1 MTVEYEQE
9 VARIN
14 AEVKRRQTLGV
25 FGQPQNQL
33 PIMDIKAN
41 LLAAVS
47 TIASSDKSKVA
58 KLRAVNTLRGL
69 AKDIDKLP
77 EPTEATTWH
86 PNSHALIRVRDE
98 FFSRCGLGTPRQQLI
113 RAVLNFVI
121 MIYDY
126 DRPYRDLIDWAKQ
139 ELDRDWKPRGD
150 QDITPADWSSFFKE
164 G

>member
-1 MTVEYEQE
+1 MTREYEEQ
-9 VARIN
+9 VLKIN
-14 AEVKRRQTLGV
+14 AEVKRRQALGV
-25 FGQPQNQL
+25 FGQAQNQL
-33 PIMDIKAN
+33 PIMDIKAK
-41 LLAAVS
+41 LLTAVS
-47 TIASSDKSKVA
+47 VIASHDTSKVA
-58 KLRAVNTLRGL
+58 KLRAANTLRGL
-69 AKDIDKLP
+69 VKDLDKLP

-86 PNSHALIRVRDE
+86 PNSHTLIRVRDE
-98 FFSRCGLGTPRQQLI
+98 FFRRCGLGTPRQQLI

-139 ELDRDWKPRGD
+139 ELDKDWKPRGD

>member
-25 FGQPQNQL
+25 YSQPKNQL
-33 PIMDIKAN
+33 AIMDIKAK
-41 LLAAVS
+41 LLTAVS
-47 TIASSDKSKVA
+47 TIADHDKGKWE
-58 KLRAVNTLRGL
+58 KLRAVASLRGL
-69 AKDIDKLP
+69 VKDIHLLP

-86 PNSHALIRVRDE
+86 PNSHQLIKVRDE
-98 FFSRCGLGTPRQQLI
+98 FFRRCGLGTPRQQLI

-139 ELDRDWKPRGD
+139 ELDKDWTPRGAT
-150 QDITPADWSSFFKE
+150 DIVAADWSRFFKE
-164 G
+164 D

>member
-1 MTVEYEQE
+1 MTREYEEE

-14 AEVKRRQTLGV
+14 AEVNRRQTLGV
-25 FGQPQNQL
+25 FGQPINQL
-33 PIMDIKAN
+33 AIMDVKAE
-41 LLAAVS
+41 L
-47 TIASSDKSKVA
+47 
-58 KLRAVNTLRGL
+58 LRAITMWSSPNR
-69 AKDIDKLP
+69 IDKVKAIPMFRAVYKNINLLP
-77 EPTEATTWH
+77 EPTIENTWH
-86 PNSHALIRVRDE
+86 PNSHALIKVRDE

-113 RAVLNFVI
+113 RSVFNLAI

-164 G
+164 DR